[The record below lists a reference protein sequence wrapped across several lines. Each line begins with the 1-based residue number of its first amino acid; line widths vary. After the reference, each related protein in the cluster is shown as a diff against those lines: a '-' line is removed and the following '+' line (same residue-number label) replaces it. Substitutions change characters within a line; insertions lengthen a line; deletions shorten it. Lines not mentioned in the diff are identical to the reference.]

1 MGVWQRKL
9 VFDLHG
15 YALVA
20 IAAAWLVGIWFASWL
35 VQDTSILAMQYI
47 PIFNFSIPFNV
58 AFAGTGIF
66 GLLVVVFYQDRP
78 MRFAMLLALCA
89 CLGAWRYS
97 LAWPNNDPYSIT
109 AFIGSSSLDVRGSV
123 IDEPLVEVRTRLM
136 LVDASAVSTDGGNTW
151 QDVDGQ
157 IEVRTLDTALE
168 DPYGPNYGDTVELQG
183 KLQRPSPLQSMC
195 IEDAAETSGYPGIFT
210 SMLFPRVSV
219 TGHGGNPMLAFLYHL
234 RAMLATIIEQALPQ
248 PAAALLI
255 AIVLGLSTPA
265 LVPLK
270 CAFSFAGTIHLIVPS
285 GFKVTILAGLADS
298 STRIF
303 YGGQDA
309 HLLPSEKLRDWRS
322 WLATSFV
329 ILSIVVYTILSGSG
343 PAAIRAGIMGILMVL
358 APRLGRAYNVYPA
371 LAVAAIL
378 MSYVD
383 PFVLWDVGFQLSFLG
398 TLGIV
403 GFTPCG
409 LYLLRSLT
417 CLPFGHVGAEITAV
431 TLAAQIATWPIVAIT
446 FQQVSFI
453 SPLANLLTVP
463 LLGVLV
469 MLGILICATGVF
481 FAPLAW
487 LCGWVAWPMLWYT
500 YTMVLWCAQPWAY
513 EPLPNG
519 LDPWI
524 VWAYYLLLALL
535 VIMWYRRWPALAT
548 DSSTHAGS
556 ETASPL
562 ARGYSRRTWR
572 LIQLGMAIL
581 IIMGT
586 GINRLMTQP
595 NGLLTVT
602 FLSVGPAGQPPQGEA
617 ILVRTPEGKTMLIDG
632 GMDATALSLAL
643 SSQLPS
649 WQRSLDI
656 VLLTCPRQDH
666 LAGLQ
671 DIVASYT
678 IGEVID
684 AGMLH
689 PNTTYARWRQTISER
704 NLPYTQVAQGETI
717 ALGATT
723 ELQVLW
729 PTSPL
734 HAGSDEVRDNG
745 LILQLRAPGLRLLLL
760 GASAQSNYAL
770 AGLADSVD
778 DNVLQSDV
786 VQIVGEAGK
795 PLSQAL
801 VDVLQRVHPS
811 LLVITPAELSSA
823 QRKAH
828 LSSSIVLPGVI
839 AAIRTVQTAALVG
852 TSFQI
857 TSKIE
862 FTISRTASNW

>member
-1 MGVWQRKL
+1 MDVWQRKL
-9 VFDLHG
+9 VFDWHG

-20 IAAAWLVGIWFASWL
+20 IAVAWLVGIWLASWL
-35 VQDTSILAMQYI
+35 VQDTSMLAMQYI

-66 GLLVVVFYQDRP
+66 GLLVIVFYQDRQ
-78 MRFAMLLALCA
+78 MRFILLLVLCA
-89 CLGAWRYS
+89 CLGALRYS
-97 LAWPNNDPYSIT
+97 LVWPSNNPHSIT
-109 AFIGSSSLDVRGSV
+109 AFISPNSLEVLGSV
-123 IDEPLVEVRTRLM
+123 VDEPLVEVRTRLM
-136 LVDASAVSTDGGNTW
+136 LIEASAVSTDGGNSW
-151 QDVDGQ
+151 QEADGK
-157 IEVRTLDTALE
+157 IEVLTLDTALE
-168 DPYGPNYGDTVELQG
+168 DPYGANYGDNVELQG
-183 KLQRPSPLQSMC
+183 KLQRPSPLHSMC
-195 IEDAAETSGYPGIFT
+195 IEDAAETSGYPDIFA
-210 SMLFPRVSV
+210 SMLFPHVSV
-219 TGHGGNPMLAFLYHL
+219 TGPGGNSVLVFLYHL
-234 RAMLATIIEQALPQ
+234 RATFATIIERALPQ

-270 CAFSFAGTIHLIVPS
+270 CAFSLTGTIHLIVPS
-285 GFKVTILAGLADS
+285 GFKVTILAGLAAS
-298 STRIF
+298 GTKIF
-303 YGGQDA
+303 YKKRDVR
-309 HLLPSEKLRDWRS
+309 LLPSERLRDRRP
-322 WLATSFV
+322 WLTTSFV

-358 APRLGRAYNVYPA
+358 APRLGRAYNVYTA
-371 LAVAAIL
+371 LAVAAL
-378 MSYVD
+378 GMSYAN
-383 PFVLWDVGFQLSFLG
+383 PFVLWDVGFQLSFFG

-403 GFTPCG
+403 GLTPCG
-409 LYLLRSLT
+409 MYLLRSFT
-417 CLPFGHVGAEITAV
+417 RLPFGHVGAEITVV

-469 MLGILICATGVF
+469 MLGILICATGLVW
-481 FAPLAW
+481 ASLAW
-487 LCGWVAWPMLWYT
+487 FCGLVAWPILWYT
-500 YTMVLWCAQPWAY
+500 YTIVLWCAQSWAY

-535 VIMWYRRWPALAT
+535 VIMLYRRWPALSA

-556 ETASPL
+556 EMASPL
-562 ARGYSRRTWR
+562 ARGFPRSIWR
-572 LIQLGMAIL
+572 LVLLGAAIL
-581 IIMGT
+581 IIVGT
-586 GINRLMTQP
+586 GMIKLLMTQP

-632 GMDATALSLAL
+632 GMDATSLLLAL

-678 IGEVID
+678 IREVID

-689 PNTTYARWRQTISER
+689 PHTTYARWRRTISER
-704 NLPYTQVAQGETI
+704 NLPYTQVAQGETL

-723 ELQVLW
+723 KLQVLW

-745 LILQLRAPGLRLLLL
+745 LILQLIAPGLRMLLL
-760 GASAQSNYAL
+760 GASAQSDYAL
-770 AGLADSVD
+770 AGLMGSLDA
-778 DNVLQSDV
+778 NALRSDM
-786 VQIVGEAGK
+786 VQMIGEAGK
-795 PLSQAL
+795 PLSQTL
-801 VDVLQRVHPS
+801 VDVLQRAQPS
-811 LLVITPAELSSA
+811 LLIVSPAELSA
-823 QRKAH
+823 TQRKAH
-828 LSSSIVLPGVI
+828 SSPSIALPGVI
-839 AAIRTVQTAALVG
+839 AAIQTFQTAQKG
-852 TSFQI
+852 TLEV
-857 TSKIE
+857 TSDGL
-862 FTISRTASNW
+862 SWSASVVET